1 VELAI
6 LAKGPQGAPGLTGIS
21 GPAKALALTRLA
33 ESQASEQTIMAIAG
47 HLTRAKLEHY
57 SHIRMAAKRTAL
69 EGIVVQAGAGVN
81 QNVNQQP
88 QTEIAPPTI

>member
-6 LAKGPQGAPGLTGIS
+6 LAKGTQGAPGSDGDFRTCQGARLNKASRVS
-21 GPAKALALTRLA
+21 GERADNHGDCR
-33 ESQASEQTIMAIAG
+33 
-47 HLTRAKLEHY
+47 HLTRAMLEHY
-57 SHIRMAAKRTAL
+57 SHIRLAAKRTTL